1 MSAPCRVPASIR
13 RLLGDPVSTRAA
25 HGTVSGAVRTL
36 SLVELNRAT
45 LARQLLLRR
54 HRLGVLRAIE
64 RVACLQGQ
72 WPPAPYVGL
81 WARLAGFHRRRLES
95 ALVRRDVVKATLMRS
110 TLHLITARDYPAFS
124 SALHDPASP
133 VNPRGMAFAEEVAP
147 RLRDFFGGESRSRRE
162 VLDWLARQH
171 GHDAE
176 ADEPW
181 FAWYAIRARAHIVH
195 APESAAWRPPS
206 SPRFIALPAVVL
218 PDVDEARVELV
229 RRYLAAFGPATRAD
243 FADWSGLRV
252 RDFAPA
258 LDALEPLRRF
268 RDEDGRELLD
278 IPRAPLPPA
287 DAPSPA
293 RLLPKWDSI
302 LLGHADRRRVM
313 TDDHRRIVIGKNG
326 DVAQTFLVDGMVAG
340 TWFVANGRVA
350 LEPFAPLPR
359 TARRD
364 VAEEARRLEAFLRV
378 ASEESVPGRAPPAE
392 RRRSGRP

>member
-1 MSAPCRVPASIR
+1 
-13 RLLGDPVSTRAA
+13 
-25 HGTVSGAVRTL
+25 VRTL

-81 WARLAGFHRRRLES
+81 WARLAGFHHHRLES
-95 ALVRRDVVKATLMRS
+95 ALARRDVVKATLMRS
-110 TLHLITARDYPAFS
+110 TLHLVAARDYPVFS

-133 VNPRGMAFAEEVAP
+133 VNPRGMAFAAEVAP
-147 RLRDFFGGESRSRRE
+147 QLRDFFGGESRSRRE
-162 VLDWLARQH
+162 VLDWLAREH
-171 GHDAE
+171 GRDAE

-181 FAWYAIRARAHIVH
+181 SAWYAIRVRAHIVH
-195 APESAAWRPPS
+195 APESAAWRSPS
-206 SPRFIALPAVVL
+206 SPRFIALPILAL
-218 PDVDEARVELV
+218 PRVEEARVELV
-229 RRYLAAFGPATRAD
+229 RRYLAGFGPATRAD
-243 FADWSGLRV
+243 VADWSGLRV

-287 DAPSPA
+287 DTPSPA

-313 TDDHRRIVIGKNG
+313 TDEHRRIVIGKNG

-340 TWFVANGRVA
+340 TWSVANGRVA

-359 TARRD
+359 AARRD

-378 ASEESVPGRAPPAE
+378 ASQASVPPRATGAE
-392 RRRSGRP
+392 RRRPTRA